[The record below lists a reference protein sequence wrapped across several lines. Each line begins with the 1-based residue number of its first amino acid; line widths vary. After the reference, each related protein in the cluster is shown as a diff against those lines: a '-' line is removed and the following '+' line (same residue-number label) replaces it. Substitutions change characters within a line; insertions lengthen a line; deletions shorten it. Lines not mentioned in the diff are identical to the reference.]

1 MCIRDRYGA
10 DGSIELIISLNENIN
25 EFDLAELNITVT
37 SLNSTNSDVK
47 QTTIYAKLYIAP
59 DLVAPATYAVSPEL
73 VNSSSFEIQWY
84 VQEWYKNNLE
94 SGNDTKYI
102 IIQYS
107 SDNGTNGDTWSD
119 WIILGNFSVDEGKST
134 FTNAKDDHQYRFRSI
149 GGDDDGKIEDK
160 EDKTDNVTF
169 VDLTPPNISIT
180 KITSSLSTNDN
191 IENNATNTRG
201 LEFSWDAE
209 DNNELI
215 VGFNF
220 YYRIDNNTW
229 VLDSSNFTQ
238 KSATFYAN
246 NDGHYQFKVVG
257 EDLAGNKGFDLTNII
272 LIDTIGPNVTIAN
285 VPNLTD
291 SDNIMLNLEQLE
303 DIVNFTVFY
312 KLNREGE
319 DNANLEWQQYGDY
332 LPNNLPLEI
341 AVQNKYEYQFKVL
354 AFDLVGNY
362 GEDIA
367 YTLIDRDKPS
377 EIRNLQI
384 SQGKTIVNSTT
395 DILISFMSSQAQ
407 DLIEYRIYRSESAN
421 ETGSLLV
428 KIPHGE
434 QYLSYKDSNVEMGK
448 IYHYSIVAVDRMNF
462 ESEPQ
467 KGFLDLSIEEKIVI
481 NEEPEESN
489 LTTIF
494 IGIGIIG
501 GAAAVIA
508 FIGRKSSEEI
518 VQVMGELSENINEE
532 KFSEMDGE
540 LVCNACG
547 AMFDPTENSCPSC
560 GILKE

>member
-1 MCIRDRYGA
+1 
-10 DGSIELIISLNENIN
+10 
-25 EFDLAELNITVT
+25 
-37 SLNSTNSDVK
+37 
-47 QTTIYAKLYIAP
+47 
-59 DLVAPATYAVSPEL
+59 
-73 VNSSSFEIQWY
+73 
-84 VQEWYKNNLE
+84 
-94 SGNDTKYI
+94 
-102 IIQYS
+102 
-107 SDNGTNGDTWSD
+107 
-119 WIILGNFSVDEGKST
+119 
-134 FTNAKDDHQYRFRSI
+134 
-149 GGDDDGKIEDK
+149 
-160 EDKTDNVTF
+160 
-169 VDLTPPNISIT
+169 
-180 KITSSLSTNDN
+180 
-191 IENNATNTRG
+191 
-201 LEFSWDAE
+201 
-209 DNNELI
+209 
-215 VGFNF
+215 
-220 YYRIDNNTW
+220 
-229 VLDSSNFTQ
+229 
-238 KSATFYAN
+238 
-246 NDGHYQFKVVG
+246 
-257 EDLAGNKGFDLTNII
+257 
-272 LIDTIGPNVTIAN
+272 
-285 VPNLTD
+285 
-291 SDNIMLNLEQLE
+291 MLNLEQLE